1 MFYVSDTI
9 EKRHLMIR
17 SFYDKDHV
25 CIAVL
30 LASTD
35 FEWTLRRAIVS
46 LGIDPT
52 ADIRTV
58 IKMYHK
64 LIDYSNLWDKQV
76 AKNNKIRN
84 KKPWASVRLS
94 VLISNWDFLTKEA
107 LPFRN
112 QIIHGFNTSPGL
124 DYARDRCEAILYA
137 SKSIVDFSLSHGVD
151 LYKRLPTR
159 RRTKPQLKSINKKLR

>member
-9 EKRHLMIR
+9 EKRHQMIR
-17 SFYDKDHV
+17 SFYNKDHV

-52 ADIRTV
+52 ADIRNV

-64 LIDYSNLWDKQV
+64 VVEYSNLWDKQV
-76 AKNNKIRN
+76 AKNSKIRN

-94 VLISNWDFLTKEA
+94 VLISNWDYLKKTA

-112 QIIHGFNTSPGL
+112 QIIHGFNTTPGL
-124 DYARDRCEAILYA
+124 DYAKDRCEAILYA
-137 SKSIVDFSLSHGVD
+137 TKSLVDFSLSHGVD
-151 LYKRLPTR
+151 LYERLPIR
-159 RRTKPQLKSINKKLR
+159 RRTKSRLNSNHKKP